1 MALKVRVAPRAA
13 RDLDD
18 LRSYLVARSPRGA
31 NSVQRDIDRA
41 IQTLADFP
49 RLGLPSNFP
58 RVRVPPS
65 ARYAFL
71 IYHMIEG
78 DELVV
83 VHVRD
88 GRRATPTAE
97 DIRD

>member
-1 MALKVRVAPRAA
+1 MALRVRLTPRAI

-18 LRSYLVARSPRGA
+18 LRSYLHSRSPQGA
-31 NSVQRDIDRA
+31 DSVRRDIDRA

-49 RLGLPSNFP
+49 RLGLPTDMP
-58 RVRVPPS
+58 HARVLSS

-71 IYHMIEG
+71 IYHRIEG

-83 VHVRD
+83 MRVRD
-88 GRRATPTAE
+88 GRRARPTAE